1 MKKCFRAVSEFKMFE
16 SSKQASWLVPPLE
29 YSGKCCCIMMI
40 FTGIVC
46 DSCMLAVCVFFFL
59 PVCVLCNSVCG
70 MIMREESVEIM
81 EVKP

>member
-1 MKKCFRAVSEFKMFE
+1 
-16 SSKQASWLVPPLE
+16 
-29 YSGKCCCIMMI
+29 MMI

-70 MIMREESVEIM
+70 MMMREESVEIM